1 MLLPHLNETFENNAL
16 FIYKIIC
23 QKYLKVSKEYAQ
35 QYELNDFNK
44 LTAFNKK
51 LKLKNLKQTDVG
63 HYCDATGEYNNKQIN
78 IELKSRNQNLVIN
91 NNKLQIKGVE
101 KDYVDNT
108 LFIESHKIA
117 DLLVDYVV
125 NKTVPLY
132 VNFLNNCTIVFNLS
146 KLTHK
151 PIKKH
156 IRAFS
161 KWKESFEIQDRLAL
175 YLYDAY
181 IYDYNNKLIYK
192 PTNE

>member
-1 MLLPHLNETFENNAL
+1 MSNRYAAD
-16 FIYKIIC
+16 
-23 QKYLKVSKEYAQ
+23 KEQ
-35 QYELNDFNK
+35 DDFNK

-78 IELKSRNQNLVIN
+78 IELKSRNQNLIRN

-117 DLLVDYVV
+117 DMLVDYII
-125 NKTVPLY
+125 NKSVPLY
-132 VNFLNNCTIVFNLS
+132 INFLNNCTIVFNLS

-181 IYDYNNKLIYK
+181 IYDDNNKLIYK
-192 PTNE
+192 PNE

>member
-1 MLLPHLNETFENNAL
+1 M
-16 FIYKIIC
+16 
-23 QKYLKVSKEYAQ
+23 SKEYAE

-78 IELKSRNQNLVIN
+78 IELKSRNQNLIIN

-117 DLLVDYVV
+117 DLLVDFIV
-125 NKTVPLY
+125 NKSVPLY

-181 IYDYNNKLIYK
+181 IYDVNNKLIYK